1 MRAKDKKKKNNVL
14 GWLSFRVV
22 DCDMKKMLVGH
33 CLGMS
38 SMVRTRAPLH
48 LEVVKKCTIVD
59 SIDSIDS
66 RISVSH
72 EIDLCFSA
80 GFEKQ
85 RHKYSS

>member
-1 MRAKDKKKKNNVL
+1 
-14 GWLSFRVV
+14 
-22 DCDMKKMLVGH
+22 MKKMLVGH

-66 RISVSH
+66 RISVTKSIFAFPLASKSSGTSTVR
-72 EIDLCFSA
+72 EGLWEKNQTIIRRLE
-80 GFEKQ
+80 GF
-85 RHKYSS
+85 